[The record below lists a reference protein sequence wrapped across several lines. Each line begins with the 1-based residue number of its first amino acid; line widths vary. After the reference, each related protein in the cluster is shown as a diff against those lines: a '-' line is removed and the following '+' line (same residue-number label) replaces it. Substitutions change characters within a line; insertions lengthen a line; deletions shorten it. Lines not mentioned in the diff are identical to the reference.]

1 MLPIDTLKFLKSLQ
15 NNNNKIWM
23 DEHRT
28 EYENTRNNFS
38 EFVTKLITRI
48 SKFDSTVID
57 LLAKDCTFRI
67 NRDIRFAKDKRPY
80 KNNFAAYINKGGK
93 KGEGAGYYVHIEPG
107 KSFIAAGIWMP
118 EPATLAKIRQEID
131 YNLKEWNQI
140 LNSAGFKKNFI
151 NGIDHNDV
159 LIRPPKG
166 YTDDNPAIEFLKM
179 KSFIARQSFTDKEI
193 TDKKFLENISKS
205 FQAIKMMIHFINRS
219 LD

>member
-38 EFVTKLITRI
+38 EFVTKLITQI
-48 SKFDSTVID
+48 SKFDPTVTD

-80 KNNFAAYINKGGK
+80 KNNFAAYINKEGK

-107 KSFIAAGIWMP
+107 KTFIAAGIWMP

-166 YTDDNPAIEFLKM
+166 YTDDNPAIEFFKM

-205 FQAIKMMIHFINRS
+205 FQAIKMMIQFINRS